1 MGTVRRIEVPRRVIV
16 TDEPTP
22 TPEDE
27 LRDQAKT
34 EIETPP
40 EPVPDAATLPE
51 DVPDGHVDDDG
62 SPETHEG
69 DPE

>member
-1 MGTVRRIEVPRRVIV
+1 M

-27 LRDQAKT
+27 LRDQAKIIV
-34 EIETPP
+34 EAHPGL
-40 EPVPDAATLPE
+40 VPDAATLPA

-69 DPE
+69 EPE

>member
-1 MGTVRRIEVPRRVIV
+1 M

-22 TPEDE
+22 TPEE
-27 LRDQAKT
+27 QALRDQAKT

-40 EPVPDAATLPE
+40 EPVPGAETLPE

-62 SPETHEG
+62 AAETHEG